1 MACGNCDR
9 IEEVIA
15 AFDFAG
21 KNVSYE
27 RYGSGHINDTFLIKQ
42 DTDGKEVRYI
52 LQRMNHDIFKDPV
65 SLMKNVKGVTEFL
78 RARIEENGGDT
89 EEKR

>member
-9 IEEVIA
+9 IEEVIG

-42 DTDGKEVRYI
+42 DADGKEVRYI

-65 SLMKNVKGVTEFL
+65 FNEKRGRCNDFSS
-78 RARIEENGGDT
+78 ARVEENGRDAG
-89 EEKR
+89 ERNF